1 MKDDMPIEQ
10 LELLLELLKT
20 DLTEL
25 YNELNARK
33 SEIGSLP
40 ESEGKGYVQ
49 KQYKATQAT
58 FNEYLALKTNFMSRL
73 AIEANPISF
82 ILTDEIWDI
91 IDEKL
96 NSKYN

>member
-49 KQYKATQAT
+49 KQYKAT
-58 FNEYLALKTNFMSRL
+58 
-73 AIEANPISF
+73 
-82 ILTDEIWDI
+82 
-91 IDEKL
+91 
-96 NSKYN
+96 